1 MAVDE
6 SMLVSAL
13 FAAVALLSL
22 YLWRQSQH
30 RRRAFTQDRAVA
42 RDGKDAA
49 RTTNSSL
56 PDPDP
61 LVEFDLETTTSRNF
75 VYANKTVR
83 HPYYQVW
90 I

>member
-6 SMLVSAL
+6 TMLVSAL

-22 YLWRQSQH
+22 YLWRQSQ
-30 RRRAFTQDRAVA
+30 RRQRPFSRDSTVA
-42 RDGKDAA
+42 RDGKDAV
-49 RTTNSSL
+49 TTSKSSL

-83 HPYYQVW
+83 HPYYQV
-90 I
+90 